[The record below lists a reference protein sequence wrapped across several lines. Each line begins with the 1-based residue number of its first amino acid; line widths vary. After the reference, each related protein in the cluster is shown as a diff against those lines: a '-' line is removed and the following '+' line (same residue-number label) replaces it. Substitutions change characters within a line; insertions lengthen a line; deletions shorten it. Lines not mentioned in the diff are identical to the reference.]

1 MRRIS
6 PSAEAELLLTSIDVA
21 SQPAEKTAR
30 IRQIVGRG
38 LDWNSLVRR
47 ASAHRLVGL
56 LSRTLEGE
64 AGALGIPLEAFAAL
78 RLHRLSHAAYAD
90 RSISQLA
97 VLMNDF
103 HRAGVA
109 ALILKG
115 PALSL
120 QAYGDIATRDFSD
133 IDLLVRR
140 SEVVAAADVLA
151 RAGFRARTYDRNAFA
166 AGFFRN
172 TSDAFCSAD
181 DACLID
187 LHWKIGDWYFP
198 FGLDRSKRRPQ
209 TVVDGHQFES
219 LNLFSGQ
226 YKGREMQGI
235 QCAER
240 FPKGNLA
247 SPLAYRGRQL
257 PKLTARPYGADL
269 AVRVGKP
276 RFTDLAHLSQA
287 VKCARRFD

>member
-1 MRRIS
+1 M
-6 PSAEAELLLTSIDVA
+6 PFTL
-21 SQPAEKTAR
+21 EKACKTINLFQLA
-30 IRQIVGRG
+30 
-38 LDWNSLVRR
+38 LYSLVRCV
-47 ASAHRLVGL
+47 L
-56 LSRTLEGE
+56 
-64 AGALGIPLEAFAAL
+64 AGCSFSGNFRIRSVSSFQN
-78 RLHRLSHAAYAD
+78 RSAYATEQG
-90 RSISQLA
+90 RVFLLPIPA
-97 VLMNDF
+97 VKN
-103 HRAGVA
+103 
-109 ALILKG
+109 
-115 PALSL
+115 S
-120 QAYGDIATRDFSD
+120 TRT
-133 IDLLVRR
+133 V
-140 SEVVAAADVLA
+140 
-151 RAGFRARTYDRNAFA
+151 N
-166 AGFFRN
+166 
-172 TSDAFCSAD
+172 
-181 DACLID
+181 
-187 LHWKIGDWYFP
+187 

-247 SPLAYRGRQL
+247 SPLAYRRRQL